1 MNTCIIQKNIK
12 DDIRKINNSYKKILN
27 CLEDI
32 EMSSNMLARLY
43 FSLNLSTDNEQNYT
57 TQKKINISSK
67 ITKKKN
73 KNNKNNKNNK
83 DIIDDKKVSLKTKKK
98 KKKRN
103 KIVWNSWI
111 IDTSDESESD
121 SFSDS
126 FSDGFSDGFSE

>member
-98 KKKRN
+98 KRN